1 MKNREKGEKRMQ
13 KFLRRLERFSQSLLS
28 PLSYLSAAGLLLV
41 LGALLTSK
49 PLCQALPV
57 LQWAPLQLVG
67 QLLYN
72 WMMVL
77 INNLS
82 VILCVGVAAVRAKTE
97 KQDAALLALMAYL
110 VFLTANH
117 TALETLGLLAQPN
130 GMTGLA
136 GTGQTTILGIQVVD
150 TGVASGIVLGF
161 AAAWLF
167 NRTCEKQFYGMITQ
181 LYSGLRWSFLWLSAL
196 AVALGLG
203 FCFVCPPLQRA
214 VSALTGWIAASGN
227 AGVFLYG
234 FLERLLIP
242 TGLHHLIY
250 MPFQFSSL
258 GGSLTVGSVTYTGA
272 YAVCMTEYT
281 MGLPLSDGIVW
292 MYTGF
297 TKTFGYLGIAAAF
310 IFTARR
316 ENRARTAAAMIPLAV
331 TASVASITEPIDFLF
346 CFVSPLLWVAH
357 AVITGGFMVL
367 LHVLH
372 VRAFTSN
379 LLGSLVFNLSAGEQL
394 QNLPLLYLLGLAEIL
409 TYFAVFSILIK
420 AKNLPTPGREAAP
433 STDQSPYADPQEVCQ
448 FIAALGGPENI
459 AQLGNCFTRLR
470 LTVRD
475 ASLLDMGALL
485 SLPHKGLVVQGT
497 RVQLVCG
504 LHAAQLRHALE
515 QQLAELAPV

>member
-57 LQWAPLQLVG
+57 LQWAPLQLMG

-72 WMMVL
+72 GMMVL

-117 TALETLGLLAQPN
+117 TALEALGLLAQPN

-203 FCFVCPPLQRA
+203 FCFTSSICP
-214 VSALTGWIAASGN
+214 S
-227 AGVFLYG
+227 
-234 FLERLLIP
+234 
-242 TGLHHLIY
+242 
-250 MPFQFSSL
+250 SSL
-258 GGSLTVGSVTYTGA
+258 R
-272 YAVCMTEYT
+272 
-281 MGLPLSDGIVW
+281 W
-292 MYTGF
+292 
-297 TKTFGYLGIAAAF
+297 AAA
-310 IFTARR
+310 
-316 ENRARTAAAMIPLAV
+316 
-331 TASVASITEPIDFLF
+331 
-346 CFVSPLLWVAH
+346 
-357 AVITGGFMVL
+357 
-367 LHVLH
+367 
-372 VRAFTSN
+372 
-379 LLGSLVFNLSAGEQL
+379 
-394 QNLPLLYLLGLAEIL
+394 
-409 TYFAVFSILIK
+409 
-420 AKNLPTPGREAAP
+420 
-433 STDQSPYADPQEVCQ
+433 
-448 FIAALGGPENI
+448 
-459 AQLGNCFTRLR
+459 
-470 LTVRD
+470 
-475 ASLLDMGALL
+475 
-485 SLPHKGLVVQGT
+485 
-497 RVQLVCG
+497 
-504 LHAAQLRHALE
+504 
-515 QQLAELAPV
+515 

>member
-72 WMMVL
+72 GMMVL

-161 AAAWLF
+161 AAA
-167 NRTCEKQFYGMITQ
+167 
-181 LYSGLRWSFLWLSAL
+181 
-196 AVALGLG
+196 LGLG

-227 AGVFLYG
+227 TGVFLYG

-316 ENRARTAAAMIPLAV
+316 ENRARTAAAMIPLAI

-420 AKNLPTPGREAAP
+420 AKDLPTPGREAAP
-433 STDQSPYADPQEVCQ
+433 STDQSPYADPQEVCR

-515 QQLAELAPV
+515 QQLAEMAPV

>member
-1 MKNREKGEKRMQ
+1 MQ

-72 WMMVL
+72 GMMVL

-117 TALETLGLLAQPN
+117 TALEALGLLAQPN

-161 AAAWLF
+161 A
-167 NRTCEKQFYGMITQ
+167 
-181 LYSGLRWSFLWLSAL
+181 
-196 AVALGLG
+196 
-203 FCFVCPPLQRA
+203 
-214 VSALTGWIAASGN
+214 
-227 AGVFLYG
+227 
-234 FLERLLIP
+234 
-242 TGLHHLIY
+242 
-250 MPFQFSSL
+250 
-258 GGSLTVGSVTYTGA
+258 
-272 YAVCMTEYT
+272 
-281 MGLPLSDGIVW
+281 
-292 MYTGF
+292 
-297 TKTFGYLGIAAAF
+297 
-310 IFTARR
+310 
-316 ENRARTAAAMIPLAV
+316 
-331 TASVASITEPIDFLF
+331 
-346 CFVSPLLWVAH
+346 
-357 AVITGGFMVL
+357 
-367 LHVLH
+367 
-372 VRAFTSN
+372 
-379 LLGSLVFNLSAGEQL
+379 
-394 QNLPLLYLLGLAEIL
+394 EIL
-409 TYFAVFSILIK
+409 TYFAVFSVLIK
-420 AKNLPTPGREAAP
+420 AKDLPTPGREAAL
-433 STDQSPYADPQEVCQ
+433 SADQSPYADPQEVCR

-515 QQLAELAPV
+515 QQLAEMAPV

>member
-1 MKNREKGEKRMQ
+1 MQ

-72 WMMVL
+72 GMMVL

-97 KQDAALLALMAYL
+97 KQDAALLSLMAYL

-117 TALETLGLLAQPN
+117 TALEALGLLAQPN

-203 FCFVCPPLQRA
+203 FCFVCPGGQRPHGLDRGFRERGCVPLR
-214 VSALTGWIAASGN
+214 LSG
-227 AGVFLYG
+227 
-234 FLERLLIP
+234 
-242 TGLHHLIY
+242 
-250 MPFQFSSL
+250 
-258 GGSLTVGSVTYTGA
+258 
-272 YAVCMTEYT
+272 
-281 MGLPLSDGIVW
+281 
-292 MYTGF
+292 
-297 TKTFGYLGIAAAF
+297 
-310 IFTARR
+310 
-316 ENRARTAAAMIPLAV
+316 TAAHPHRP
-331 TASVASITEPIDFLF
+331 ASPHLYALPVLF
-346 CFVSPLLWVAH
+346 AGRQPDRRLCD
-357 AVITGGFMVL
+357 
-367 LHVLH
+367 LHRCLRRLH
-372 VRAFTSN
+372 
-379 LLGSLVFNLSAGEQL
+379 
-394 QNLPLLYLLGLAEIL
+394 
-409 TYFAVFSILIK
+409 
-420 AKNLPTPGREAAP
+420 
-433 STDQSPYADPQEVCQ
+433 D
-448 FIAALGGPENI
+448 
-459 AQLGNCFTRLR
+459 
-470 LTVRD
+470 
-475 ASLLDMGALL
+475 
-485 SLPHKGLVVQGT
+485 
-497 RVQLVCG
+497 
-504 LHAAQLRHALE
+504 
-515 QQLAELAPV
+515 

>member
-72 WMMVL
+72 GMMVL

-97 KQDAALLALMAYL
+97 KQEAALLALMAYL

-117 TALETLGLLAQPN
+117 TALEALGLLAQPN

-161 AAAWLF
+161 AAA
-167 NRTCEKQFYGMITQ
+167 
-181 LYSGLRWSFLWLSAL
+181 
-196 AVALGLG
+196 LGLG
-203 FCFVCPPLQRA
+203 FCFVCPPLQRT

-310 IFTARR
+310 IFTARK

-420 AKNLPTPGREAAP
+420 AKDLPTPGREAAP

-485 SLPHKGLVVQGT
+485 SLSHKGLVVQGT
-497 RVQLVCG
+497 QVQLVCG

-515 QQLAELAPV
+515 QQLAEMAPV

>member
-1 MKNREKGEKRMQ
+1 MMKYLQKLGKALMLPVAALPVCGILMGIGYAFAPAVMGAEGATSGFAYTLGFLLIKAGGALIDNMAWLFAIGAAVGLSDDHDGTAGLAGLVSFLMMQ
-13 KFLRRLERFSQSLLS
+13 QLLS
-28 PLSYLSAAGLLLV
+28 PGVVGAVRTLEEGSVDYIAFSKIAGNSFIGILAAIIGAACYNKFKNTQLPDWLAFFSGKRSVAIVTAVVSIVVSVVLLFV
-41 LGALLTSK
+41 WPIIFGAL
-49 PLCQALPV
+49 
-57 LQWAPLQLVG
+57 
-67 QLLYN
+67 
-72 WMMVL
+72 
-77 INNLS
+77 
-82 VILCVGVAAVRAKTE
+82 
-97 KQDAALLALMAYL
+97 
-110 VFLTANH
+110 
-117 TALETLGLLAQPN
+117 
-130 GMTGLA
+130 
-136 GTGQTTILGIQVVD
+136 
-150 TGVASGIVLGF
+150 
-161 AAAWLF
+161 
-167 NRTCEKQFYGMITQ
+167 
-181 LYSGLRWSFLWLSAL
+181 
-196 AVALGLG
+196 VALGNG
-203 FCFVCPPLQRA
+203 
-214 VSALTGWIAASGN
+214 IAKMSGIG
-227 AGVFLYG
+227 AGIYAFLN
-234 FLERLLIP
+234 RLLIP

-394 QNLPLLYLLGLAEIL
+394 QNMPLLYLLGLAETL

-420 AKNLPTPGREAAP
+420 AKDLPTPGREAAL
-433 STDQSPYADPQEVCQ
+433 SADQSPYADPQEVCR

-515 QQLAELAPV
+515 QQLAEMAPV

>member
-72 WMMVL
+72 GMMVL

-117 TALETLGLLAQPN
+117 
-130 GMTGLA
+130 
-136 GTGQTTILGIQVVD
+136 
-150 TGVASGIVLGF
+150 IVLGF

-203 FCFVCPPLQRA
+203 FCFVCPPLQRT

-420 AKNLPTPGREAAP
+420 AKDLPTPGREAAP
-433 STDQSPYADPQEVCQ
+433 STDQSPYADPQEVCR

-515 QQLAELAPV
+515 QQLAEMAPV

>member
-1 MKNREKGEKRMQ
+1 MQ

-72 WMMVL
+72 GMMVL

-117 TALETLGLLAQPN
+117 TALEALGLLAQPN

-242 TGLHHLIY
+242 TGL
-250 MPFQFSSL
+250 
-258 GGSLTVGSVTYTGA
+258 
-272 YAVCMTEYT
+272 
-281 MGLPLSDGIVW
+281 PLSDGIVW

-346 CFVSPLLWVAH
+346 CFISPLLWVAH

-394 QNLPLLYLLGLAEIL
+394 QNLPLLYLLGLAETL
-409 TYFAVFSILIK
+409 TYFAVFSVLIK
-420 AKNLPTPGREAAP
+420 AKDLPTPGREAAL
-433 STDQSPYADPQEVCQ
+433 SADQSPYADPQEVCR

-515 QQLAELAPV
+515 QQLAEMAPV

>member
-1 MKNREKGEKRMQ
+1 MQ

-57 LQWAPLQLVG
+57 LQWAPLQLMG

-72 WMMVL
+72 GMMVL

-117 TALETLGLLAQPN
+117 
-130 GMTGLA
+130 
-136 GTGQTTILGIQVVD
+136 
-150 TGVASGIVLGF
+150 
-161 AAAWLF
+161 
-167 NRTCEKQFYGMITQ
+167 TCEKQFYGMITQ

-394 QNLPLLYLLGLAEIL
+394 QNMPLLYLLGLAELL

-420 AKNLPTPGREAAP
+420 AKDLPTPGREAAL
-433 STDQSPYADPQEVCQ
+433 SADQSPYADPQEVRR

-515 QQLAELAPV
+515 QQLAEMAPV

>member
-1 MKNREKGEKRMQ
+1 MQ

-57 LQWAPLQLVG
+57 LQWAPLQLMG

-72 WMMVL
+72 GMMVL

-117 TALETLGLLAQPN
+117 TALEALGLLAQPN

-281 MGLPLSDGIVW
+281 MGLPL
-292 MYTGF
+292 
-297 TKTFGYLGIAAAF
+297 
-310 IFTARR
+310 
-316 ENRARTAAAMIPLAV
+316 
-331 TASVASITEPIDFLF
+331 
-346 CFVSPLLWVAH
+346 LWVAH

-394 QNLPLLYLLGLAEIL
+394 QNMPLLYLLGLAEIL

-420 AKNLPTPGREAAP
+420 AKDLPTPGREADLSA
-433 STDQSPYADPQEVCQ
+433 DQSPYADPQEVCR

-515 QQLAELAPV
+515 QQLAEMAPV

>member
-1 MKNREKGEKRMQ
+1 MVKLGEMSEEPGKGGETDA
-13 KFLRRLERFSQSLLS
+13 EI
-28 PLSYLSAAGLLLV
+28 SAAAGTLFTVAAVAAV
-41 LGALLTSK
+41 LSFGGGPAAGAGALLTSK

-72 WMMVL
+72 GMMVL

-117 TALETLGLLAQPN
+117 TALEALGLLAQPN

-281 MGLPLSDGIVW
+281 MGLPS
-292 MYTGF
+292 
-297 TKTFGYLGIAAAF
+297 
-310 IFTARR
+310 
-316 ENRARTAAAMIPLAV
+316 RTASSGCTPASPRPLAIWALRRPSSSRPAGRIV
-331 TASVASITEPIDFLF
+331 PVPP
-346 CFVSPLLWVAH
+346 PL
-357 AVITGGFMVL
+357 
-367 LHVLH
+367 
-372 VRAFTSN
+372 
-379 LLGSLVFNLSAGEQL
+379 
-394 QNLPLLYLLGLAEIL
+394 
-409 TYFAVFSILIK
+409 
-420 AKNLPTPGREAAP
+420 
-433 STDQSPYADPQEVCQ
+433 
-448 FIAALGGPENI
+448 
-459 AQLGNCFTRLR
+459 
-470 LTVRD
+470 
-475 ASLLDMGALL
+475 
-485 SLPHKGLVVQGT
+485 
-497 RVQLVCG
+497 
-504 LHAAQLRHALE
+504 
-515 QQLAELAPV
+515 

>member
-72 WMMVL
+72 GMMVL

-97 KQDAALLALMAYL
+97 KQEAALLALMAYL

-117 TALETLGLLAQPN
+117 TALEALGLLAQPN

-161 AAAWLF
+161 
-167 NRTCEKQFYGMITQ
+167 
-181 LYSGLRWSFLWLSAL
+181 
-196 AVALGLG
+196 
-203 FCFVCPPLQRA
+203 
-214 VSALTGWIAASGN
+214 
-227 AGVFLYG
+227 
-234 FLERLLIP
+234 
-242 TGLHHLIY
+242 
-250 MPFQFSSL
+250 
-258 GGSLTVGSVTYTGA
+258 
-272 YAVCMTEYT
+272 
-281 MGLPLSDGIVW
+281 
-292 MYTGF
+292 
-297 TKTFGYLGIAAAF
+297 AAAF

-409 TYFAVFSILIK
+409 TYFAVFSVLIK
-420 AKNLPTPGREAAP
+420 AKDLPTPGREAAP
-433 STDQSPYADPQEVCQ
+433 STDQSPYADPQEVCR

-515 QQLAELAPV
+515 QQLAEMAPV

>member
-1 MKNREKGEKRMQ
+1 
-13 KFLRRLERFSQSLLS
+13 
-28 PLSYLSAAGLLLV
+28 
-41 LGALLTSK
+41 
-49 PLCQALPV
+49 
-57 LQWAPLQLVG
+57 
-67 QLLYN
+67 
-72 WMMVL
+72 
-77 INNLS
+77 
-82 VILCVGVAAVRAKTE
+82 
-97 KQDAALLALMAYL
+97 
-110 VFLTANH
+110 
-117 TALETLGLLAQPN
+117 
-130 GMTGLA
+130 MTGLA

-346 CFVSPLLWVAH
+346 CFVSPLLWGPCGHYGRLYGAAPCPACPGLYLQPAGVAGVQPERRGAAAEH
-357 AVITGGFMVL
+357 A
-367 LHVLH
+367 
-372 VRAFTSN
+372 AA
-379 LLGSLVFNLSAGEQL
+379 LSAG
-394 QNLPLLYLLGLAEIL
+394 LAETL
-409 TYFAVFSILIK
+409 TYFAVFSVLIK
-420 AKNLPTPGREAAP
+420 AKDLPTPGREAAL
-433 STDQSPYADPQEVCQ
+433 SADQSPYADPQEVCRV
-448 FIAALGGPENI
+448 IAAEWAGEHRPAGKLLHPPPAHGAGCLAAGYGG
-459 AQLGNCFTRLR
+459 
-470 LTVRD
+470 
-475 ASLLDMGALL
+475 SAL
-485 SLPHKGLVVQGT
+485 S
-497 RVQLVCG
+497 
-504 LHAAQLRHALE
+504 
-515 QQLAELAPV
+515 AP

>member
-1 MKNREKGEKRMQ
+1 MKNRLTQ
-13 KFLRRLERFSQSLLS
+13 ALERFSKAMLA

-41 LGALLTSK
+41 AGALLTST
-49 PLCQALPV
+49 PLAGVLPFLRWPPV
-57 LQWAPLQLVG
+57 QLLG
-67 QLLYN
+67 QLIYKCLTA
-72 WMMVL
+72 V
-77 INNLS
+77 ISNLS
-82 VILCVGVAAVRAKTE
+82 VLFCVGIA
-97 KQDAALLALMAYL
+97 AALAKQEKHQAGLIALMCYL
-110 VFLTANH
+110 IYLTAGNVTL
-117 TALETLGLLAQPN
+117 TALGQLAQPDAL
-130 GMTGLA
+130 TGLYSS
-136 GTGQTTILGIQVVD
+136 GQTTVLGIQTVD
-150 TGVASGIVLGF
+150 TGVFGGILLGLAVGGIFNRTCDVTHKGILPGIFSGTRWSFTCAAALAAALGF
-161 AAAWLF
+161 AA
-167 NRTCEKQFYGMITQ
+167 
-181 LYSGLRWSFLWLSAL
+181 
-196 AVALGLG
+196 
-203 FCFVCPPLQRA
+203 CFVWPPVQQGIT
-214 VSALTGWIAASGN
+214 ALTGFIASSGN
-227 AGVFLYG
+227 VGLFLYG

-272 YAVCMTEYT
+272 YTVCMTEYT

-420 AKNLPTPGREAAP
+420 AKDLPTPGREAAP
-433 STDQSPYADPQEVCQ
+433 STDQSPYADPQEVCR

-515 QQLAELAPV
+515 QQLAEMAPV

>member
-1 MKNREKGEKRMQ
+1 MQ

-57 LQWAPLQLVG
+57 LQWAPLQLMG

-72 WMMVL
+72 GMMVL

-117 TALETLGLLAQPN
+117 TALEALGLLAQPN

-203 FCFVCPPLQRA
+203 FCFVRRC
-214 VSALTGWIAASGN
+214 SG
-227 AGVFLYG
+227 
-234 FLERLLIP
+234 R
-242 TGLHHLIY
+242 
-250 MPFQFSSL
+250 S
-258 GGSLTVGSVTYTGA
+258 
-272 YAVCMTEYT
+272 
-281 MGLPLSDGIVW
+281 
-292 MYTGF
+292 
-297 TKTFGYLGIAAAF
+297 
-310 IFTARR
+310 
-316 ENRARTAAAMIPLAV
+316 
-331 TASVASITEPIDFLF
+331 
-346 CFVSPLLWVAH
+346 
-357 AVITGGFMVL
+357 
-367 LHVLH
+367 
-372 VRAFTSN
+372 
-379 LLGSLVFNLSAGEQL
+379 
-394 QNLPLLYLLGLAEIL
+394 
-409 TYFAVFSILIK
+409 
-420 AKNLPTPGREAAP
+420 AP
-433 STDQSPYADPQEVCQ
+433 SRAGS
-448 FIAALGGPENI
+448 
-459 AQLGNCFTRLR
+459 RL
-470 LTVRD
+470 
-475 ASLLDMGALL
+475 
-485 SLPHKGLVVQGT
+485 QGT
-497 RVQLVCG
+497 RVCSFMAFWNGCSSQPACTTSSICPSSSPRW
-504 LHAAQLRHALE
+504 AAA
-515 QQLAELAPV
+515 

>member
-1 MKNREKGEKRMQ
+1 
-13 KFLRRLERFSQSLLS
+13 
-28 PLSYLSAAGLLLV
+28 
-41 LGALLTSK
+41 
-49 PLCQALPV
+49 
-57 LQWAPLQLVG
+57 
-67 QLLYN
+67 
-72 WMMVL
+72 
-77 INNLS
+77 
-82 VILCVGVAAVRAKTE
+82 
-97 KQDAALLALMAYL
+97 MAYL

-117 TALETLGLLAQPN
+117 TALEALGLLAQPN

-227 AGVFLYG
+227 AGVVPLRLSGTAAHPHRPASPHLYALPVLFAG
-234 FLERLLIP
+234 RQPDRRLCD
-242 TGLHHLIY
+242 LH
-250 MPFQFSSL
+250 
-258 GGSLTVGSVTYTGA
+258 GA

-420 AKNLPTPGREAAP
+420 AKDLPTPGREADLSA
-433 STDQSPYADPQEVCQ
+433 DQSPYADPQEVCR

-485 SLPHKGLVVQGT
+485 SLPIKALWCRAPGSSWSA
-497 RVQLVCG
+497 VCTPPSSAMR
-504 LHAAQLRHALE
+504 LNSSLPRWPRCDCILIRE
-515 QQLAELAPV
+515 TV

>member
-57 LQWAPLQLVG
+57 LQWAPLQLMG

-72 WMMVL
+72 GMMVL

-117 TALETLGLLAQPN
+117 TALEALGLLAQPN

-297 TKTFGYLGIAAAF
+297 TKTFGYLGIAVAF
-310 IFTARR
+310 IFTARK

-394 QNLPLLYLLGLAEIL
+394 QNMPLLYLLGFAEIL
-409 TYFAVFSILIK
+409 TYFAVFSVLIK
-420 AKNLPTPGREAAP
+420 AKDLPTPGREAAL
-433 STDQSPYADPQEVCQ
+433 SADQSPYADPQEVCR

-515 QQLAELAPV
+515 QQLAEMAPV

>member
-1 MKNREKGEKRMQ
+1 MQ

-57 LQWAPLQLVG
+57 LQWAPLQLMG

-72 WMMVL
+72 GMMVL

-117 TALETLGLLAQPN
+117 TALEALGLLAQPN

-214 VSALTGWIAASGN
+214 V
-227 AGVFLYG
+227 
-234 FLERLLIP
+234 
-242 TGLHHLIY
+242 
-250 MPFQFSSL
+250 
-258 GGSLTVGSVTYTGA
+258 
-272 YAVCMTEYT
+272 
-281 MGLPLSDGIVW
+281 
-292 MYTGF
+292 
-297 TKTFGYLGIAAAF
+297 
-310 IFTARR
+310 
-316 ENRARTAAAMIPLAV
+316 

-357 AVITGGFMVL
+357 AVITGSFMVL

-394 QNLPLLYLLGLAEIL
+394 QNMPLLYLLGFAEIL
-409 TYFAVFSILIK
+409 TYFAAFSILIK
-420 AKNLPTPGREAAP
+420 AKDLPTPGREAAL
-433 STDQSPYADPQEVCQ
+433 SADQSPYTDPQEVCR

-515 QQLAELAPV
+515 QQLAEMAPV

>member
-1 MKNREKGEKRMQ
+1 MQ

-72 WMMVL
+72 GMMVL

-117 TALETLGLLAQPN
+117 TALEALGLLAQPN

-310 IFTARR
+310 IFTARK

-331 TASVASITEPIDFLF
+331 TASVASITEPID
-346 CFVSPLLWVAH
+346 SPRTPTRRRCAGSSPRWAGRRTSPSWETASPASGSRCGMPRCWIWGLCSPCPIKVLWCRVP
-357 AVITGGFMVL
+357 
-367 LHVLH
+367 
-372 VRAFTSN
+372 
-379 LLGSLVFNLSAGEQL
+379 GSSWSAACTPPSSAMRL
-394 QNLPLLYLLGLAEIL
+394 NSSLPRWPRCDC
-409 TYFAVFSILIK
+409 ILI
-420 AKNLPTPGREAAP
+420 RE
-433 STDQSPYADPQEVCQ
+433 
-448 FIAALGGPENI
+448 
-459 AQLGNCFTRLR
+459 
-470 LTVRD
+470 TV
-475 ASLLDMGALL
+475 
-485 SLPHKGLVVQGT
+485 
-497 RVQLVCG
+497 
-504 LHAAQLRHALE
+504 
-515 QQLAELAPV
+515 

>member
-1 MKNREKGEKRMQ
+1 MQ

-72 WMMVL
+72 GMMVL

-97 KQDAALLALMAYL
+97 KQEAALLALMAYL

-117 TALETLGLLAQPN
+117 TALEALGLLAQPN

-214 VSALTGWIAASGN
+214 VNALTGWIAASGN

-250 MPFQFSSL
+250 MPFQFFFAGRQPDRRLCDLHRRLRRLHDRVHHGPAPLGRHRLDVHRLHQDLWLSGHCSGLHLHGPQGESCPYRRRYDPAGGHGL
-258 GGSLTVGSVTYTGA
+258 GGLHH
-272 YAVCMTEYT
+272 
-281 MGLPLSDGIVW
+281 
-292 MYTGF
+292 
-297 TKTFGYLGIAAAF
+297 
-310 IFTARR
+310 
-316 ENRARTAAAMIPLAV
+316 RT
-331 TASVASITEPIDFLF
+331 
-346 CFVSPLLWVAH
+346 H
-357 AVITGGFMVL
+357 
-367 LHVLH
+367 
-372 VRAFTSN
+372 
-379 LLGSLVFNLSAGEQL
+379 
-394 QNLPLLYLLGLAEIL
+394 
-409 TYFAVFSILIK
+409 
-420 AKNLPTPGREAAP
+420 
-433 STDQSPYADPQEVCQ
+433 
-448 FIAALGGPENI
+448 
-459 AQLGNCFTRLR
+459 
-470 LTVRD
+470 
-475 ASLLDMGALL
+475 
-485 SLPHKGLVVQGT
+485 
-497 RVQLVCG
+497 
-504 LHAAQLRHALE
+504 
-515 QQLAELAPV
+515 